1 MNQNLSSF
9 LNFACFHDKLVRKK
23 DCIFLS
29 IYIQHD
35 RVGLISSWTLDTT
48 VMKIIIKKDFANR
61 EPMYIFI
68 YQDLSPIFIL
78 SFRSLERSLLVTQ
91 VLNI

>member
-9 LNFACFHDKLVRKK
+9 LNFNCFDGKLVRKK
-23 DCIFLS
+23 TILLR
-29 IYIQHD
+29 IYIHYN
-35 RVGLISSWTLDTT
+35 RAGLISSWTLDST
-48 VMKIIIKKDFANR
+48 VMQIIKKDFANR

-78 SFRSLERSLLVTQ
+78 SFRTLAGSLLVIQ